1 MKEYLNSNIV
11 NNEKISNLNI
21 KIDSNENMNSNIDN
35 RKNIEFNE
43 TNKNID
49 IYISDDLDVKNYNN
63 FFQGMDFGEDEVAN
77 KKINSLAEIHIL
89 TSHKQIN
96 VYL

>member
-1 MKEYLNSNIV
+1 VEYNSKFKTFKGNENEYTSIEYQGKSIDDKMKEYLNSNIV

-63 FFQGMDFGEDEVAN
+63 FF
-77 KKINSLAEIHIL
+77 
-89 TSHKQIN
+89 
-96 VYL
+96 